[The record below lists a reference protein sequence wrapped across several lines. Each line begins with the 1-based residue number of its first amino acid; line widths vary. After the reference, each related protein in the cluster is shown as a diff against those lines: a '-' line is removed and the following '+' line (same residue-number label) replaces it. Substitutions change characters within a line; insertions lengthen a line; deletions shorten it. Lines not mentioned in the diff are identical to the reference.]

1 MPPQEFR
8 FDSRFDNSV
17 KAKKYCIAVMRTEND
32 YWFNS
37 KLLTEEYSSMEEAEE
52 NRVLTRDLLKLKDEN
67 LLILVHN
74 SDQKSIKQYILKGE

>member
-8 FDSRFDNSV
+8 FDRRFDNSV
-17 KAKKYCIAVMRTEND
+17 KAKKYCIAVMGTVND

-37 KLLTEEYSSMEEAEE
+37 KLLTEEYNSMEEAEE

-67 LLILVHN
+67 LLILAYN
-74 SDQKSIKQYILKGE
+74 SDQKWVKQCILKG